1 MRRSPDQNS
10 EAFEKA
16 ALRLAGLVLLMAAAL
31 SGRLAWEHM
40 VFLAEICGG
49 SALVGH
55 CVWCGA
61 TLALAAT
68 SLGSFV
74 VAGRPR
80 REAAPI
86 RKV

>member
-16 ALRLAGLVLLMAAAL
+16 ALRLAGLALLMAAAL
-31 SGRLAWEHM
+31 SGRLAYEHM

-55 CVWCGA
+55 CVWCAA
-61 TLALAAT
+61 TVALAA
-68 SLGSFV
+68 SGLASFV

-86 RKV
+86 RKI